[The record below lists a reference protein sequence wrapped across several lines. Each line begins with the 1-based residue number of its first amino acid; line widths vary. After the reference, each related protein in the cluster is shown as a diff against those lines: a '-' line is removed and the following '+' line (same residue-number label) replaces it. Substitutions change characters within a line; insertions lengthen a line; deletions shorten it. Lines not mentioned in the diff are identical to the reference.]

1 MRAVRLRGGAPPPS
15 PAAEL
20 TRLLERL
27 NPAALAAATG
37 HRLILSLHLAAAGI
51 PVPRLHGVVGRA
63 TCWSAET
70 GRPVEGIE
78 AASRMLAAVPGDVA
92 IRPYAAAL
100 ASPTRVLRRAGAAF
114 IDGEGRSWTPRELA
128 DALFSDP
135 ACEVFLVEESAP
147 AAGGLRVVRVIT
159 VVSDAGEARPV
170 HARLIGPGDA
180 VEELDLA
187 GPGTGP
193 EELADA
199 YALACRAALFAAP
212 QRSIAWDIAL
222 TDGGPAVI
230 GAESRYE
237 LIPGPRFAEAMRA
250 VERATGGAS

>member
-1 MRAVRLRGGAPPPS
+1 MRLRGGPPPS
-15 PAAEL
+15 PTAEL

-37 HRLILSLHLAAAGI
+37 HRLILSLHLAAAGL

-63 TCWSAET
+63 TCWSADAR
-70 GRPVEGIE
+70 RPIEGIE
-78 AASRMLAAVPGDVA
+78 AAARMLAAVPGDVA

-100 ASPTRVLRRAGAAF
+100 ASPTRLLSRAGAAF
-114 IDGEGRSWTPRELA
+114 IDGEGSSWTPRELA

-147 AAGGLRVVRVIT
+147 AAGGPRVARVIT

-170 HARLIGPGDA
+170 HARLIGPGEV
-180 VEELDLA
+180 VEELDVA
-187 GPGTGP
+187 SPGTEPAG
-193 EELADA
+193 LADA

-222 TDGGPAVI
+222 TDGGPAVL
-230 GAESRYE
+230 GADSRYE
-237 LIPGPRFAEAMRA
+237 RVPGPRFAEAMRA
-250 VERATGGAS
+250 VERATGHLS